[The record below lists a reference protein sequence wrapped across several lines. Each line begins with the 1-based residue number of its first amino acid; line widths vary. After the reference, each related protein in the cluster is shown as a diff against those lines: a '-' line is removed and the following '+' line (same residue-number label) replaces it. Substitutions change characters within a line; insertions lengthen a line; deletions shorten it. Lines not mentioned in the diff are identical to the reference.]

1 MIPSQKTSSHRYVTH
16 CDKDYRELGMEEW
29 IYAVGEGLRF
39 SEKGEFDLDL
49 NEEVGPTQ

>member
-1 MIPSQKTSSHRYVTH
+1 MLYTVTRTTE
-16 CDKDYRELGMEEW
+16 KLGMEEW
-29 IYAVGEGLRF
+29 IYAVGESLRF